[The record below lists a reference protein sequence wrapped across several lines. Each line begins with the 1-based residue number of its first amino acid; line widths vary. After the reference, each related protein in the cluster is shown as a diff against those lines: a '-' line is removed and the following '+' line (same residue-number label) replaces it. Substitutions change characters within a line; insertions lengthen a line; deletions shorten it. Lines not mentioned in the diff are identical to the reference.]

1 MRENE
6 EKHDKSS
13 ERILLKC
20 ACRPIRSRH
29 GKYAPVMYEFH
40 SSECLTDWA
49 TCGLLHMPAR
59 RRGEGE
65 EERGNRRGEVK

>member
-1 MRENE
+1 
-6 EKHDKSS
+6 
-13 ERILLKC
+13 
-20 ACRPIRSRH
+20 
-29 GKYAPVMYEFH
+29 MYEFH

-65 EERGNRRGEVK
+65 QERRGEVNSEKIGGSKKIWGEM